1 MDSREKAN
9 DLVNRYY
16 YMLPNNGKLNEGINS
31 CDSRYKE
38 AIECAFVTVDEVIEQ
53 WEYIDTYLANG
64 MGELNPNLKHWYE
77 VKQWIQKIKD
87 KEPGAQ
93 WTIEDMRNSSTVYS
107 RKTITL

>member
-1 MDSREKAN
+1 MDSRQKAN

-38 AIECAFVTVDEVIEQ
+38 AIECAFVTVDEILES
-53 WEYIDTYLANG
+53 
-64 MGELNPNLKHWYE
+64 NPNYEYWRTYDDETPSAITFWNE

-107 RKTITL
+107 RKTITI